1 MSTAEAA
8 DARHDRDT
16 GPGFIAGGREL
27 VRSNAPAAPSL
38 FAARLVEWRARRI
51 SDPVERLRFLRRT
64 APYATLPGK
73 RWYRMLAI
81 LSSAMVMAGFALPP
95 LIRSFRSLQGAPS
108 AMLVRSGAP
117 AAADRVADVWLVER
131 KPDYEIYS
139 NGLRIET
146 QGAVFEQARK
156 YAVAPR
162 QEAEKWSR
170 PGLAD
175 LRLATSPA
183 GIVYHTTESHI
194 APFRSA
200 ETQSLQRAGRGV
212 LAYVRQTRAYHYLI
226 DRFGRVHRVV
236 DEASIANHAGWS
248 IWADSRSLYLAL
260 NYSFLGVSFEAQTRP
275 QDGSETINPAQ
286 VRAGQM
292 ITEMLRNKYKI
303 AAANCVTHAQVSVN
317 PDNFLVGAHTDWAT
331 RFPFAALGLP
341 DNYTTPLPSISLFGF
356 QYDNTYVAMS
366 EASLWKGLLLGNEE
380 VRLAAA
386 ARGLRA
392 PVYRALLNRRYT
404 ELMELMQ
411 KKRTEDGN

>member
-1 MSTAEAA
+1 MPTAEAA

-16 GPGFIAGGREL
+16 GPGFVTDGREL
-27 VRSNAPAAPSL
+27 VRSNAAAVPSL
-38 FAARLVEWRARRI
+38 FAARLVEWRAERI
-51 SDPVERLRFLRRT
+51 SDPVERLRFLRKT

-73 RWYRMLAI
+73 RLYRILVI
-81 LSSAMVMAGFALPP
+81 LSSVLLMGGFALPP
-95 LIRSFRSLQGAPS
+95 IIRSFRSLQGSPVAVLLRPGAAP
-108 AMLVRSGAP
+108 
-117 AAADRVADVWLVER
+117 AADRVADVWQVER

-139 NGLRIET
+139 NGLRVET

-156 YAVAPR
+156 YAIAPR
-162 QEAEKWSR
+162 QDAGNWSR
-170 PGLAD
+170 PRLAD
-175 LRLATSPA
+175 LRIATSPA

-200 ETQSLQRAGRGV
+200 EIQSLQRAGRGV
-212 LAYVRQTRAYHYLI
+212 LAYVRQARAYHYLI

-236 DEASIANHAGWS
+236 DEASVANHAGWS
-248 IWADSRSLYLAL
+248 VWADSRNLYLAL

-292 ITEMLRNKYKI
+292 ITEMLRSKYKI

-341 DNYTTPLPSISLFGF
+341 DNYATPLPSISLFGF

-366 EASLWKGLLLGNEE
+366 EAGLWKGLLLGSEE
-380 VRLAAA
+380 VRLAAT

-392 PVYRALLNRRYT
+392 PVYRALLNHRYT